1 MEEKVGEV
9 EHYFTDI
16 SVAAIKITDG
26 SLHVG
31 DTIHIVGATTDFS
44 QPVRSMEI
52 DQTSV
57 DEVSTG
63 DEVGIKTVQRVR
75 EGDTVYLVVE

>member
-26 SLHVG
+26 TLTVG
-31 DTIHIVGATTDFS
+31 DTIHVVGATTDFS

-63 DEVGIKTVQRVR
+63 DEVGIKTEQRVR
-75 EGDTVYLVVE
+75 EGDTVYRVVQ